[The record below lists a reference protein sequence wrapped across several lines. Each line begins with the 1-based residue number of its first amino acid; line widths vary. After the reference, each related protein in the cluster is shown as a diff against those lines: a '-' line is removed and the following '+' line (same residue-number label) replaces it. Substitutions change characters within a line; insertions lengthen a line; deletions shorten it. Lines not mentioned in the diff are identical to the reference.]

1 MLANAR
7 PRPHPIQMLI
17 DNTTIA
23 AIATPIGT
31 GGIGIIRIS
40 GPKVPNIAHAMIGTL
55 PPPRYAHYAA
65 FKDGKGDT
73 LDYGLALFFPA
84 PHSFTGED
92 VLELQGHGGLIVMQL
107 VLRQVLTLG
116 VRAAT
121 AGEFSQRAFL
131 NNRLDLTQAEA
142 IADLIDS
149 SSELAARS
157 ALRSL
162 QGAFSSQIN
171 QLLQQL
177 TELRLYVEAAIDF
190 PEEELDFLGDGRI
203 AAELAGLLTTLTQ
216 VWQAAQQGQLLR
228 EGMTLVLAGRPNVGK
243 SSLLNQL
250 AGQDLAIVTAI
261 PGTTRDC
268 LHHHLQLDGLPL
280 HIIDTAGLR
289 ATTDPIEQEG
299 IRRTW
304 NAIHQAN
311 RILLVSDGQDAAG
324 DNQILAQLPPLPVT
338 RVHNKIDLL
347 ALPAHLSTTQQDT
360 QIWLSAKT
368 GDGLALLYAHL
379 KQSLGYCEHSAGVFM
394 ARERHVQALHQAHNL
409 LLQAQHQFQ
418 TAMAGELLAED
429 LRQAHAVL
437 GTITG
442 AVSSDELLGMI
453 FSRFCIGK

>member
-1 MLANAR
+1 MDYHQTHCR
-7 PRPHPIQMLI
+7 LI
-17 DNTTIA
+17 PPDNTTIA
-23 AIATPIGT
+23 AIATPIGK
-31 GGIGIIRIS
+31 GGIGVIRIS
-40 GPKVPNIAHAMIGTL
+40 GPQVRPVAQTILGTL
-55 PPPRYAHYAA
+55 PPPRYAHYGA
-65 FKDGKGDT
+65 FKDAHGDA
-73 LDYGLALFFPA
+73 LDYGIALFFPA

-92 VLELQGHGGLIVMQL
+92 VLELQGHGGPVVMQWL
-107 VLRQVLTLG
+107 LQRVLALG
-116 VRAAT
+116 VRPAQ

-149 SSELAARS
+149 SSTLAARS

-162 QGAFSSQIN
+162 QGAFSTHIN

-190 PEEELDFLGDGRI
+190 PEEEVDFLGDGRI
-203 AAELAGLLTTLTQ
+203 ATALAGLLATLTQ
-216 VWQAAQQGQLLR
+216 VLQTARQGQLLQ

-268 LHHHLQLDGLPL
+268 LHHHLQIDGLPL

-311 RILLVSDGQDAAG
+311 RILLVSDGQDVAG
-324 DNQILAQLPPLPVT
+324 DHQILAQFPPLPVT
-338 RVHNKIDLL
+338 RIHNKIDLL
-347 ALPAHLSTTQQDT
+347 AQPPHLSTTPQDT

-368 GDGLALLYAHL
+368 GEGLALLYEHL
-379 KQSLGYCEHSAGVFM
+379 KHSMGYSEHSAGVFM
-394 ARERHVQALHQAHNL
+394 ARERHVQALHQAHDI
-409 LLQAQHQFQ
+409 LLQAQKQFQ
-418 TAMAGELLAED
+418 TAVAGELLAED
-429 LRQAHAVL
+429 LRQAHEVL

-442 AVSSDELLGMI
+442 AVSSDELLGLI